1 MNFRSHRPACL
12 ACMQKFL
19 HRVESSTECNS
30 SLEGAGMADQVG
42 LRERKR
48 RRTRQALVGAAMRL
62 FEEKGYDETTVAE
75 IAAAADVSTK
85 TFCNYSASKDEVLS
99 PYLSG
104 RIDRAVS
111 IIEQRGPGEDL
122 ADVLI
127 RAMEHMLADA
137 VRDELA
143 GGLASARLPL
153 LMSVP
158 AVQAA
163 TLRRYFLAE
172 TQLAEALHRV
182 SRDTLDLPA
191 AAAVIGS
198 VLGAVPAPA
207 LVRLGHR
214 RTTRQVLGPGRRAL
228 DIAIGGLRPAGHAP
242 PSRGGRGV
250 P

>member
-42 LRERKR
+42 LREPKR

-62 FEEKGYDETTVAE
+62 FGEKGYDEITVAE

-85 TFCNYSASKDEVLS
+85 TFFNYFASKDEVLF

-143 GGLASARLPL
+143 GGLASPRLPL
-153 LMSVP
+153 LMP
-158 AVQAA
+158 A
-163 TLRRYFLAE
+163 
-172 TQLAEALHRV
+172 
-182 SRDTLDLPA
+182 P
-191 AAAVIGS
+191 
-198 VLGAVPAPA
+198 PAPA
-207 LVRLGHR
+207 APLPPSFL
-214 RTTRQVLGPGRRAL
+214 P
-228 DIAIGGLRPAGHAP
+228 AP
-242 PSRGGRGV
+242 PL
-250 P
+250 PTA

>member
-1 MNFRSHRPACL
+1 M
-12 ACMQKFL
+12 
-19 HRVESSTECNS
+19 ECNN
-30 SLEGAGMADQVG
+30 SLERMGMADQVG

-85 TFCNYSASKDEVLS
+85 TFFNYFASKDEVLF

-127 RAMEHMLADA
+127 RAMEHLLADA

-153 LMSVP
+153 LMSIP

-182 SRDTLDLPA
+182 SPDTLDLPA

-198 VLGAVPAPA
+198 LMGAVLAAA
-207 LVRLGHR
+207 LVSLEHGG
-214 RTTRQVLGPGRRAL
+214 TTSQVQAAARRAM
-228 DIAIGGLRPAGHAP
+228 DIAIGGLRPAGRGAP
-242 PSRGGRGV
+242 PPRGGQGV
-250 P
+250 PADEPA